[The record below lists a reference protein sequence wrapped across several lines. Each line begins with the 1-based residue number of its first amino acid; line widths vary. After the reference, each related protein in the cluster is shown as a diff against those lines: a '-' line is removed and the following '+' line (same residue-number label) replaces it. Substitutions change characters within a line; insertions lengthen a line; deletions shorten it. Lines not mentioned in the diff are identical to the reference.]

1 MNKRG
6 QVSIEFILLIVIT
19 LVYIYGTVWPLIN
32 DAIVAAEDVQRV
44 SDTKISAQKLANAIN
59 EAAAGSGES
68 KRTIHLLIPN
78 DASIE
83 CNSADNKIEYSV
95 EVDNLYCRQ
104 PSEECL
110 YFEGI
115 IQRQADTCATS
126 TASEKYFKCSASIS
140 MIAGAVPGS
149 CPSLVGPL
157 FDAIVVEKPGGAIS
171 VSRPG

>member
-68 KRTIHLLIPN
+68 KRTIHLLLPA
-78 DASIE
+78 DASIS
-83 CNSADNKIEYSV
+83 CNAGENKIDYSL
-95 EVDNLYCRQ
+95 EVDNLHCRQ
-104 PSEECL
+104 PSAECA
-110 YFEGI
+110 YFEGST
-115 IQRQADTCATS
+115 QKDPLTCATS
-126 TASEKYFKCSASIS
+126 SADEKHFECSTSIS
-140 MIAGAVPGS
+140 MVAGAVSGS
-149 CPSLVGPL
+149 CPSLVGPS
-157 FDAIVVEKPGGAIS
+157 FEAIIVQKTGGAIS